1 MTHKSNI
8 QPKTHYQTYSTLHSP
23 TISSS
28 KTNYKP
34 KKPNSIISHQSIT
47 NTSTSFQNPIQL
59 ISLDLALE
67 SKLIDSIGQEIK
79 FNQILDPN
87 FRTIVIFLRH
97 FRCPFCQQYIKKL
110 SEISL
115 HNQNLMMFRY
125 KIRIILIG
133 QGDYKMINPYKALYN
148 CPFPIYSDP
157 NQNHPL
163 YKSLGMQSGSF
174 FTKSPSLSS
183 VSYLDHLSI
192 FELFIMALKVHLFF
206 GYLSLMGIFGCVQ
219 NDKQNATKMPLRY
232 GGDLK
237 QLGGEFVFEP
247 IKVNTIKRKPI
258 KFDPYEQSFHPNPIQ
273 ETQIHHEIKKPK
285 PIPGFLKSKLILDF
299 SNQISSSTNSYPP
312 DSPSTSSNFSTSS
325 TSTSYS
331 IWSGISS
338 SEKKS
343 KFQCRFVHRM
353 RNMRDHTPL
362 EEVLMAAGI
371 KIH

>member
-1 MTHKSNI
+1 MTKQSKPT
-8 QPKTHYQTYSTLHSP
+8 QQKTHYQTYSALHSP
-23 TISSS
+23 PPKTHHKSKPASIITNHTTNISS
-28 KTNYKP
+28 
-34 KKPNSIISHQSIT
+34 
-47 NTSTSFQNPIQL
+47 SFQNPIQL

-157 NQNHPL
+157 NKNHPL
-163 YKSLGMQSGSF
+163 YKSLGMQSGSL
-174 FTKSPSLSS
+174 FTKGPSLST
-183 VSYLDHLSI
+183 VSYLDDMSI
-192 FELFIMALKVHLFF
+192 FDLFIMTLK
-206 GYLSLMGIFGCVQ
+206 
-219 NDKQNATKMPLRY
+219 NATKMPLRY

-247 IKVNTIKRKPI
+247 IKANTIKRKPI
-258 KFDPYEQSFHPNPIQ
+258 KFDTIEQSYHHQDQYQTQTQPQHHHPLI
-273 ETQIHHEIKKPK
+273 KPK
-285 PIPGFLKSKLILDF
+285 ATPGFLKSKLILDF
-299 SNQISSSTNSYPP
+299 SNQISSSNHP
-312 DSPSTSSNFSTSS
+312 DSPSSSNFSTSS

-338 SEKKS
+338 NERKS

-371 KIH
+371 KIY